1 MQVEKILQTL
11 ENEANLRT
19 LTPLKHEGNF
29 VFKQGKKLLNL
40 AGNDYLALA
49 TNSAL
54 KKEFLESVREEDLYF
69 SSSSSRSL
77 SGNFEIY
84 EKLEN
89 TLKNKL
95 QKEVLLFNS
104 GYQLNSSCIA
114 ALASVPHTLFLADR
128 LIHAS
133 MIDGLRGANFLR
145 FRHNDMEHLQILLE
159 KNHAKYE
166 NIIILSEALFS
177 MDGDLAKL
185 QELVELKKKYKNVL
199 LYIDEAHSVGCF
211 GGGFGLVK
219 ELELEVD
226 FLIFTFGKA
235 LASMGACMI
244 TSKQF
249 KDFFI
254 NKARALIYSTA
265 LPPINVAF
273 SLFIFEKIASF
284 EKQRIKL
291 KALSEYFKKI
301 LRAKE
306 LEFLGDYYIISLI
319 LKENQKAL
327 EVALK
332 LEENGIFAPAIKTP
346 TVPKNSARIRF
357 SLHANLS
364 ERELD
369 KIAELL

>member
-185 QELVELKKKYKNVL
+185 QELVGLKKKYKNVL

-254 NKARALIYSTA
+254 NKARVLIYSTA

-291 KALSEYFKKI
+291 KALSEHFKKI

>member
-291 KALSEYFKKI
+291 KALSEHFKKI

-332 LEENGIFAPAIKTP
+332 LEENGIFAPTIKTP

>member
-40 AGNDYLALA
+40 AGNDYLGLA
-49 TNSAL
+49 TNSVL
-54 KKEFLESVREEDLYF
+54 KKEFLGVVREEDLYF

-77 SGNFEIY
+77 SGNYEIY
-84 EKLEN
+84 ERLEN
-89 TLKNKL
+89 TLKHKI

-177 MDGDLAKL
+177 MDGDLVKL
-185 QELVELKKKYKNVL
+185 QELVGLKKKYKNVL

-211 GGGFGLVK
+211 GKGFGLVK

-284 EKQRIKL
+284 EKQRVKL

-319 LKENQKAL
+319 LKENRKAL
-327 EVALK
+327 EVALR

-364 ERELD
+364 ESELD

>member
-29 VFKQGKKLLNL
+29 VFKRGKKLLNL
-40 AGNDYLALA
+40 AGNDYLGLA
-49 TNSAL
+49 TNSVL
-54 KKEFLESVREEDLYF
+54 KREFLEVVREEDLYF

-77 SGNFEIY
+77 SGNYEIY
-84 EKLEN
+84 ERLEN
-89 TLKNKL
+89 TLKHKI

-177 MDGDLAKL
+177 MDGDLVKL
-185 QELVELKKKYKNVL
+185 QELVGLKKKYKNVL

-211 GGGFGLVK
+211 GGGLGLVK

-244 TSKQF
+244 TSKHF

-291 KALSEYFKKI
+291 KALSEHFKKI

-319 LKENQKAL
+319 LKENRKAL
-327 EVALK
+327 EVALR

-364 ERELD
+364 ESELD

>member
-19 LTPLKHEGNF
+19 LIPLKHEGNF

-185 QELVELKKKYKNVL
+185 QELVGLKKKYKNVL

-291 KALSEYFKKI
+291 KALSEHFKKI

>member
-19 LTPLKHEGNF
+19 LTSLKHEGNF

-291 KALSEYFKKI
+291 KALSEHFKKI